1 MEESSEEQDDNIKMA
16 SIELQASYEKL
27 QKLWLYIRKTL
38 LIPTSCSVSCPSAV
52 TYWSGII

>member
-1 MEESSEEQDDNIKMA
+1 MEESSEEQDNNIDMA

-27 QKLWLYIRKTL
+27 QKLWLYIRRTL
-38 LIPTSCSVSCPSAV
+38 LIPTSYVSCPSAV